1 MLQQPRRQHQ
11 HRAQCTRAV
20 EAARTPRG
28 RDRDFCN
35 RWVVP
40 VSSAPARPVCA
51 MGALLKGPARP
62 PFLPCLPVL
71 ASAMENR
78 NRAGRL
84 PRPDPGMISPL
95 SSSLAG
101 TAGTRLPVR
110 CDPRMSSPARCVAG
124 GDGPRSRQGALLDA
138 PACQQRT
145 RPPTNTRLR
154 NTKNRLA
161 HKSRAGQGPRTTRHI
176 SPSPFPPPYPRRG
189 VYRIPAVSIERV
201 RACMNVI
208 RSRAERAQKTPAHC
222 RCCSSPLS
230 CLAAVCHRGTL
241 RGFPFQHGQ
250 PLVLLRQYHRPP
262 SASASTMLLLLPWH
276 GWRPSR
282 MVMPALLL
290 LCCGASCPE
299 AGAQADDGGRR

>member
-84 PRPDPGMISPL
+84 PRPDPGIISPL

-101 TAGTRLPVR
+101 TEDTRLPVR

-189 VYRIPAVSIERV
+189 VYCIPAVSIERV

-208 RSRAERAQKTPAHC
+208 EQSRA
-222 RCCSSPLS
+222 CSKDTSPLS
-230 CLAAVCHRGTL
+230 MLFLPVVLSCCCLPPRHSPGIPLPARATPRALAPISPPTISISFDHAAAAAMAWMAVITDGDACA
-241 RGFPFQHGQ
+241 PAA
-250 PLVLLRQYHRPP
+250 LLRCV
-262 SASASTMLLLLPWH
+262 LP
-276 GWRPSR
+276 
-282 MVMPALLL
+282 
-290 LCCGASCPE
+290 
-299 AGAQADDGGRR
+299 